1 MTSNRRVNGDE
12 NENEERQRAAAL
24 QNLAE
29 ARRASN
35 RAKRLGVR
43 CPRTAFFGCVR
54 LPKEHSIVTE
64 RSHPRKAA
72 PFWSTFAGAR
82 SVRWL
87 LGGVIKVQAS
97 FNA

>member
-1 MTSNRRVNGDE
+1 M
-12 NENEERQRAAAL
+12 
-24 QNLAE
+24 
-29 ARRASN
+29 
-35 RAKRLGVR
+35 
-43 CPRTAFFGCVR
+43 
-54 LPKEHSIVTE
+54 PKEHSIVTE

-97 FNA
+97 FSALPSPVLPNLYFIAPGCDFGRRSDIKERENATGLTLAVEESAQA